1 LANSRIGR
9 FKDFIEDELFKDSKG
24 YWVTETFK
32 LLKKGN
38 ARLYGISAKTWKI
51 FKERALNSY
60 NAISVKFNAISAVP
74 GKRGRGKPPNE
85 LGEAV

>member
-9 FKDFIEDELFKDSKG
+9 FKEKIEDELFKNSNG

-32 LLKKGN
+32 LLNEGN
-38 ARLYGISAKTWKI
+38 ARLYGVSARIWKI

-60 NAISVKFNAISAVP
+60 NAISVKSNAISAVT